1 MPEKWVTRSG
11 ARMDRAA
18 MVWVIRRFI
27 DSAAEIVFLPEAEVM
42 AFAAETGATPFHHP
56 QAALRNT
63 GLRTGF
69 EALIAERQLHDPALT
84 AMTLAIRGVETQ
96 DRNLTPWS
104 TGLRALA
111 LGLRALHEDDAAFVA
126 SVAAMLDGFY
136 RFCQDLV
143 APTA

>member
-27 DSAAEIVFLPEAEVM
+27 DVDAEIVFLPEGEVM

-69 EALIAERQLHDPALT
+69 EALIADRGLTEPALT

-111 LGLRALHEDDAAFVA
+111 LGLRALHEDDDAFVA
-126 SVAAMLDGFY
+126 SVGAMLDGFY

-143 APTA
+143 APSA